1 MTMRYTNVVLT
12 VIAICLAYMLP
23 SATLPHPSQPR
34 APPRQGPGPIQ
45 VEIVGKPEFVLAGGL
60 NDVFSKPI
68 AVKIVRTDDNLPV
81 EIKNYRVPIEV
92 KDTETVP
99 VRIES
104 MPR

>member
-1 MTMRYTNVVLT
+1 MSMRYTNVVLT
-12 VIAICLAYMLP
+12 VIAICLAYMCLRDTADP
-23 SATLPHPSQPR
+23 LSAAGTVSGR
-34 APPRQGPGPIQ
+34 TGPVQ
-45 VEIVGKPEFVLAGGL
+45 VEIVGKPEFVVAGGL

-68 AVKIVRTDDNLPV
+68 AIKIVRSDDTLPV

-99 VRIES
+99 VRVES